1 VTQPKLAT
9 QAKDALSRHPT
20 VVLLVVAAVGGLAII
35 LGFTSCQPKA
45 GPVPQPG
52 PPSQISLSGWKL
64 TIPVPNKKGTPTQIE
79 PAYTA
84 APWMVATPDG
94 GLEFWSP
101 TRGVT
106 TENSDHPR
114 TELNSLTHFRG
125 GQEARTLRAS
135 VTVLQEPE
143 DGEGIILGQIHGAAD
158 ISSVPYVMLRYQ
170 DKQLKVIVKQVQS
183 GDEKITYPLLED
195 VRLGDRFDYTLS
207 DDGAGEMTFT
217 ATRDG
222 KTIEEQAPVPPA
234 FVGATVRF
242 QAGNYQQSDRPGGAN
257 DGGRVV
263 FHSLTETAGA
273 AP

>member
-1 VTQPKLAT
+1 MTQPKLGT
-9 QAKDALSRHPT
+9 QAKAILARHPT
-20 VVLLVVAAVGGLAII
+20 VVLLVVAVLGGVGIV
-35 LGFTSCQPKA
+35 LGFTSCGQKPA
-45 GPVPQPG
+45 PLPPPG

-64 TIPVPNKKGTPTQIE
+64 TIPVPNKKGNPTLLD

-135 VTVLQEPE
+135 VTVVQEPQ
-143 DGEGIILGQIHGAAD
+143 DGEGIILGQIHGAGD
-158 ISSVPYVMLRYQ
+158 ITSVPYVMLRYQ
-170 DKQLKVIVKQVQS
+170 KNQVKVIVKQVQS
-183 GDEKITYPLLED
+183 GDEKITYPLLD
-195 VRLGDRFDYTLS
+195 NVRLGDRFDYTLS
-207 DDGAGEMTFT
+207 DDGTGEMKFT
-217 ATRDG
+217 ATRAG
-222 KTIEEQAPVPPA
+222 KTTEEEAPVPPA
-234 FVGATVRF
+234 FVGATLRF
-242 QAGNYQQSDRPGGAN
+242 QAGNYQQADRPGGPE

-263 FHSLTETAGA
+263 FHSLTEAAGA